1 MGRGG
6 SSLHVLSLSICEC
19 ARFSENSDSTA
30 LMLFE
35 YVVMTSMFLY
45 GVVQPG
51 ASSALPTFVS
61 DVVCMSDSLQYSE
74 SKLQMESDSKSL
86 CVLKKSS
93 SSQGES
99 TPKSARDS

>member
-6 SSLHVLSLSICEC
+6 SSLHVLSLSMNEC
-19 ARFSENSDSTA
+19 FSEKSESTA
-30 LMLFE
+30 LMLCE
-35 YVVMTSMFLY
+35 CVIITSMFLY

-51 ASSALPTFVS
+51 ASPAPLTFVS
-61 DVVCMSDSLQYSE
+61 DLVCMSDSLQYKE
-74 SKLQMESDSKSL
+74 SKLQMESDSNSL